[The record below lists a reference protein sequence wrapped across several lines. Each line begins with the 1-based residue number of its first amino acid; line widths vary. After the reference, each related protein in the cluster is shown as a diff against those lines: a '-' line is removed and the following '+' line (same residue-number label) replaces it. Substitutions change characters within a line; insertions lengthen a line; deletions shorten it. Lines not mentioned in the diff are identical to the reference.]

1 MIQTERNTIVI
12 TGANRGLGM
21 QTALSLARSGHTI
34 ILACRNTDAS
44 FPVCENIIEQTGNPD
59 IHVMGL
65 DLSDRRSIYAFADH
79 FRSRFS
85 SLNVLI
91 NNAGIIIRD
100 PGKTEDGLE
109 LTFATNYLGP
119 YLLTR
124 LLIPAFGSGVTRRIV
139 NLVSGILPYG
149 RHYDLNRINDYRWVK
164 AYAVSKYMILQS
176 TFALAEKLRERGITV
191 NAADPGVVNTSIM
204 FTKRWYDM
212 IIHLI
217 LLPFYTSLEKGT
229 ETVIFCAS
237 SPSLSPVSGQLFKK
251 NHLGKIPN
259 QYRDVEKMNALI
271 QFSDHLLSIPE
282 LGGSPADDLC
292 S

>member
-1 MIQTERNTIVI
+1 MKQSTIVI

-21 QTALSLARSGHTI
+21 QTALSLARLGHTI

-44 FPVCENIIEQTGNPD
+44 FPVCEKIIEQTGNPD
-59 IHVMGL
+59 IHVMSL
-65 DLSDRRSIYAFADH
+65 DLSDRSSVYAFADH
-79 FRSRFS
+79 FRSRFPS
-85 SLNVLI
+85 INILI
-91 NNAGIIIRD
+91 NNAGIILRD
-100 PGKTEDGLE
+100 PGKSKDGLE

-124 LLIPAFGSGVTRRIV
+124 LLVPAFKPGADNRIV
-139 NLVSGILPYG
+139 NLVSGIFPYG
-149 RHYDLNRINDYRWVK
+149 KHYDLSRINDYRWVK

-212 IIHLI
+212 IIHMI
-217 LLPFYTSLEKGT
+217 LLPFYTSLEKGA
-229 ETVIFCAS
+229 ETVVFCAS
-237 SPSLSPVSGQLFKK
+237 SPSLSSISGQLFRNKHMLVVPKK
-251 NHLGKIPN
+251 HHNAK
-259 QYRDVEKMNALI
+259 KMNALI
-271 QFSDHLLSIPE
+271 CFSDYLLSLPE
-282 LGGSPADDLC
+282 LVESPEDILC